1 MKLDLGRVLSHTAG
15 GLAEDMQNNREYVRS
30 TKDRLKA
37 DLFAQG
43 QERRNAQK
51 KARKSMEYAVDFLSN
66 EGLENEKLLY
76 LLSEDPKELM
86 RLAKMAEE
94 RKLDGSLS
102 AQALNA
108 AVELAQNFQAPDMTP
123 SELIKKATPDFVEG
137 AEIPAAEDNR
147 NMLQRLFQRPGM
159 DVVAGDVYS
168 SEILPG
174 VSGADIAASMQADAY
189 QSKEGQR
196 SGNIDYS
203 SLQPV
208 DTRLIRDIQKDIVVD
223 YNTALEDYT
232 KALRNDNEGGK
243 NQPKI
248 EIAKE
253 IEAMDNGKAKL
264 QKMMELL
271 GFDIAKDYYSNSP
284 EVFNDQPS
292 FISSDYVESYIA
304 GDEEF
309 TPSNNDTFEVT
320 VDELTL
326 SDGQDPIVEAKS
338 WFGREG
344 NQGKDMIQVNMP
356 DGSKRMFR
364 RSVDEDGRSTIQE
377 VG

>member
-66 EGLENEKLLY
+66 EGLDNEKLLY

-94 RKLDGSLS
+94 RKLDGSLN

-108 AVELAQNFQAPDMTP
+108 AVELAQNFEAPDMTP
-123 SELIKKATPDFVEG
+123 SELIKRATPDFVEG
-137 AEIPAAEDNR
+137 AEIPASEDNR
-147 NMLQRLFQRPGM
+147 NLLQRLFQRPGM
-159 DVVAGDVYS
+159 DVIAGDVYS

-208 DTRLIRDIQKDIVVD
+208 DTRLIRDIQKDVVVD
-223 YNTALEDYT
+223 YNTALEDYME
-232 KALRNDNEGGK
+232 ALRSDNEGGK
-243 NQPKI
+243 NQAKI
-248 EIAKE
+248 EIAKK

-309 TPSNNDTFEVT
+309 TPSNDDTPEVT

-326 SDGQDPIVEAKS
+326 SDGQDPLVEAKA

-344 NQGKDMIQVNMP
+344 NQDKDMIQVNMP

-364 RSVDEDGRSTIQE
+364 RSVDEDGKSVIQE

>member
-66 EGLENEKLLY
+66 EGLDNEKLLY

-94 RKLDGSLS
+94 RKLDGSLN

-108 AVELAQNFQAPDMTP
+108 AVELAQNFEAPDMTP
-123 SELIKKATPDFVEG
+123 SELIKRATPDFVEG
-137 AEIPAAEDNR
+137 AEIPASEDNR
-147 NMLQRLFQRPGM
+147 NLLQRLFQRPGM
-159 DVVAGDVYS
+159 DVIAGDVYS

-196 SGNIDYS
+196 SGSIDYRP
-203 SLQPV
+203 LQPV
-208 DTRLIRDIQKDIVVD
+208 DRTYIRETQRTIIQD
-223 YNTALEDYT
+223 YETKLDSYLED
-232 KALRNDNEGGK
+232 LRKRSNEADNQGLIYEADKIKDMEDGK
-243 NQPKI
+243 
-248 EIAKE
+248 E
-253 IEAMDNGKAKL
+253 KL

-271 GFDIAKDYYSNSP
+271 GFDIAKDFYSNSP
-284 EVFNDQPS
+284 EVFNNQPQFVS
-292 FISSDYVESYIA
+292 GEYLEKYIA

-309 TPSNNDTFEVT
+309 TPPNDDSPEVT

-326 SDGQDPIVEAKS
+326 SDGQDPLVEAKA

-344 NQGKDMIQVNMP
+344 NQDKDMIQVNMP

-364 RSVDEDGRSTIQE
+364 RSVDEDGKSVIQE

>member
-1 MKLDLGRVLSHTAG
+1 MDLGRVLSHTAG
-15 GLAEDMQNNREYVRS
+15 GLAEDMQNNREYVR
-30 TKDRLKA
+30 TAKDRLKA

-94 RKLDGSLS
+94 RKLDGSLN

-123 SELIKKATPDFVEG
+123 SELIKRATPDFVEG
-137 AEIPAAEDNR
+137 ANVEITKDER
-147 NMLQRLFQRPGM
+147 NMFQRLFQRPGM
-159 DVVAGDVYS
+159 DVIAGDVYS

-189 QSKEGQR
+189 QAKEGQR
-196 SGNIDYS
+196 SGNVDYR

-208 DTRLIRDIQKDIVVD
+208 DRTYIRNVQKDIITD
-223 YNTALEDYT
+223 YNTALEDYI
-232 KALRNDNEGGK
+232 KALRNDNEGGA
-243 NQPKI
+243 NQGDI
-248 EIAKE
+248 EKLKR
-253 IEAMDNGKAKL
+253 IEAMDDGKAKL
-264 QKMMELL
+264 QKMMEIL
-271 GFDIAKDYYSNSP
+271 GFGIAKDYYSNDP

-292 FISSDYVESYIA
+292 FISSDYVDSYIA

-309 TPSNNDTFEVT
+309 TPPEVIEVE

-326 SDGQDPIVEAKS
+326 SDGQDPLVEAKE
-338 WFGREG
+338 WFGQEG
-344 NQGKDMIQVNMP
+344 NQDKTEVQVNMP
-356 DGSKRMFR
+356 DGSIRMFR
-364 RSVDEDGRSTIQE
+364 RSVDENGRSKIQE